1 MCVNEGCNLFAKE
14 PIDRDRLINKLGLNI
29 KDVLFVNQAND
40 WLKRKKENVVI
51 EYNGVLGDDDDEY
64 PGFYYYSVS
73 IFEKHIKVKFAELK
87 DNSIIVDIE

>member
-1 MCVNEGCNLFAKE
+1 MVKE
-14 PIDRDRLINKLGLNI
+14 
-29 KDVLFVNQAND
+29 
-40 WLKRKKENVVI
+40 KKENVVI

-73 IFEKHIKVKFAELK
+73 IFEKDIKEKFAELK